1 MKKII
6 LLALVLAPL
15 ASCEYLR
22 SWAASQDP
30 QAPPVDPATPVE
42 PSQLPQVGGSDPLD
56 LIATV
61 LALLGLAPAAR
72 LVTMAKPFLAALILA
87 IAGKKKP
94 PIDPPTTNPIVS

>member
-42 PSQLPQVGGSDPLD
+42 PSQLPQVGGGDPLD

-87 IAGKKKP
+87 IVGKKKQQ
-94 PIDPPTTNPIVS
+94 DNPTTTTPTVS

>member
-22 SWAASQDP
+22 NWAASQEPQVPPADP
-30 QAPPVDPATPVE
+30 AVPAPPL
-42 PSQLPQVGGSDPLD
+42 QLPQVGGGDPLD

-87 IAGKKKP
+87 IAGKKKQQ
-94 PIDPPTTNPIVS
+94 DNPTTTTPTVS